1 MYSTTFGDLLV
12 ILNSLSNSFICVL
25 YVLALLSLFFLLYSI
40 AGVLLF
46 KQANP
51 YYFGSVVS
59 SLKTL
64 LQVMTQ
70 DNWSDVMR
78 TCMIGCRHFGYSTGT
93 ATLDSLCNSSISG
106 VGVGWLGA
114 AYFVSFMIMSSMVLA
129 NLMVGVIISSMELL
143 REGFNEEVG
152 IPMIK

>member
-12 ILNSLSNSFICVL
+12 ILNSLRNSFICVL
-25 YVLALLSLFFLLYSI
+25 YVLALLSLFFLLFSI

-64 LQVMTQ
+64 LQVMTEKRRGL
-70 DNWSDVMR
+70 V
-78 TCMIGCRHFGYSTGT
+78 C
-93 ATLDSLCNSSISG
+93 
-106 VGVGWLGA
+106 
-114 AYFVSFMIMSSMVLA
+114 
-129 NLMVGVIISSMELL
+129 
-143 REGFNEEVG
+143 
-152 IPMIK
+152 